1 MTTLR
6 EYGQHTWHYSFN
18 NEAKTEVTFKNHCV
32 FCDEVVEELA
42 LYLMA
47 TGFFQSNIIEA
58 FEKYVDEHKPA
69 FINSAKRLDGEE
81 VDKYDIFS
89 SMVGEGE

>member
-1 MTTLR
+1 MTSLR

-32 FCDEVVEELA
+32 FCDEIVEELA

-47 TGFFQSNIIEA
+47 TGFFQSSILEA
-58 FEKYVDEHKPA
+58 FERYVEEHKRA
-69 FINSAKRLDGEE
+69 YVSGAKRLEQT
-81 VDKYDIFS
+81 
-89 SMVGEGE
+89 MVGEGE

>member
-1 MTTLR
+1 MKSLR
-6 EYGQHTWHYSFN
+6 EYGQHTWSYSFN

-47 TGFFQSNIIEA
+47 TGFCQGNIIEA
-58 FEKYVDEHKPA
+58 FEKYVDEHKQA
-69 FINSAKRLDGEE
+69 LIDSAKRLDGEE
-81 VDKYDIFS
+81 TNKYHPLADV
-89 SMVGEGE
+89 VGKGE

>member
-1 MTTLR
+1 MKSLR

-18 NEAKTEVTFKNHCV
+18 NDAKTEVTFKNHCV

-58 FEKYVDEHKPA
+58 FEKYVDEHKQA
-69 FINSAKRLDGEE
+69 LINSTKRLDGEE
-81 VDKYDIFS
+81 IDKYDIRS
-89 SMVGEGE
+89 SLVGESE